1 MKKLIAM
8 NYIAAPTLNGAIAEV
23 KNTLVAEVFSQIAA
37 DYKKSP
43 TPYRRALLRKAG
55 ADPFLG
61 FSLAQC
67 NEAIERELANSTEFM
82 REGKAANALQRYVRT
97 AIWRLANKAESE
109 YVFEMFKK
117 RPNDALK
124 HIRCQLSDFYR
135 RTANYVLNVY
145 GYDLGLEEFA
155 SEIWLHLS
163 ANGTWRA
170 FNTYRGD
177 SSVYSWMLTVCRHCI
192 IDYVE
197 SCGYSACVS
206 KSCEEDEEDESSDFN
221 DVKTFRFKTQKAFVH
236 YDAAEVREIADS
248 RPLFDTDFNT
258 NDFLI
263 ARIGEMPWDDWMRR
277 FMIDSIIE
285 GLSPVMLTEK
295 YGAEVALLN
304 GSSTP
309 YTRSWTDNI
318 NSRLKRK
325 LYKYANE
332 YLNGGPRYAA

>member
-1 MKKLIAM
+1 M
-8 NYIAAPTLNGAIAEV
+8 NYIAAPTLNGASADVRNSLI
-23 KNTLVAEVFSQIAA
+23 AEVFSQIAA

-43 TPYRRALLRKAG
+43 TPYRRTLLRKAG
-55 ADPFLG
+55 ADRFLG
-61 FSLAQC
+61 FSLEQC
-67 NEAIERELANSTEFM
+67 NEAIDLELTNSHALVP
-82 REGKAANALQRYVRT
+82 KDNAATFTRFVQT

-109 YVFEMFKK
+109 YVFEMFKT
-117 RPNDALK
+117 RPNEALK
-124 HIRCQLSDFYR
+124 HIRCQLADFYR
-135 RTANYVLNVY
+135 RTASYILNVY
-145 GYDLGLEEFA
+145 GYDLSLNEFA
-155 SEIWLHLS
+155 SEIWLFLS

-197 SCGYSACVS
+197 SCGYSACSS
-206 KSCEEDEEDESSDFN
+206 KNSEDSDF
-221 DVKTFRFKTQKAFVH
+221 DDMKTYSFGTKKAFVH
-236 YDAAEVREIADS
+236 YDDVEVRDLADNS
-248 RPLFDTDFNT
+248 PLFDTDFDT
-258 NDFLI
+258 NDFLT
-263 ARIGEMPWDDWMRR
+263 ARIAEMPWEDWMRR

-304 GSSTP
+304 GSDTP
-309 YTRSWTDNI
+309 YSRSWTDNV